1 MTIRQQGGIFGRNPT
16 FNDLDVGGSANL
28 GSNVDINGGAIDG
41 AVIGAASPAASSF
54 TSAKVIGS
62 NTGAAVDVPNAVVV
76 QNTAGSAFG
85 QGAPVKFFHGAGDT
99 DNNYTAAL
107 IGEYG
112 TWSPTNGLGGG
123 LGIYTK
129 NSGVENKPSKKAE
142 FTFAGNLAFNSGLG
156 IDFSATSGTGTS
168 ELFDDYEEGT
178 WTPAITFSGGDGTG
192 SWAYSTQ
199 NGQYTKVG
207 NTVRAAFQIR
217 LSSFSKGT
225 ASGTPRISGLP
236 FNFGVELSLGQ
247 IGLFNAS
254 FSSQPI
260 IVGVTGS
267 AQMDMLRMQDNNVW
281 ASLNDPDAD
290 AQYFGVIVYQA
301 S

>member
-1 MTIRQQGGIFGRNPT
+1 MTIKQNGGIFGRNPT
-16 FNDLDVGGSANL
+16 FNDVEIQGTLTTSGSVSQSGNFTVDTDTFVVDATNDRVGVNIALPTQALHVNGNIILNDGSFGPGDSHSVAIGDLNAFIKSTH
-28 GSNVDINGGAIDG
+28 GSPI
-41 AVIGAASPAASSF
+41 
-54 TSAKVIGS
+54 
-62 NTGAAVDVPNAVVV
+62 
-76 QNTAGSAFG
+76 AFG
-85 QGAPVKFFHGAGDT
+85 AYHGYTFNFASAGDLT
-99 DNNYTAAL
+99 TNGEWVRIDSDGLKFNGDTAAANAL
-107 IGEYG
+107 
-112 TWSPTNGLGGG
+112 
-123 LGIYTK
+123 
-129 NSGVENKPSKKAE
+129 
-142 FTFAGNLAFNSGLG
+142 
-156 IDFSATSGTGTS
+156 
-168 ELFDDYEEGT
+168 DDYEEGT

-199 NGQYTKVG
+199 NGQYTKAG

-260 IVGVTGS
+260 IVGLTGS

-281 ASLNDPDAD
+281 AALNDPDAD